1 MTDIQST
8 MDDLQ
13 RKVAVLHEGLE
24 NATVTMSSPDEAVVV
39 TIGPNGALQGLS
51 LGHRAGERTPTQ
63 LAGLIMQTVGRAQR
77 QAAANVAEAFAPL
90 GEGTDAMRMFATYQ
104 PPEDSDDT
112 DPPNGTEPFP
122 RQEPPVPAP
131 PHVAAAP
138 QPVDGDDDGDDD
150 DEEEPRPW

>member
-1 MTDIQST
+1 MQPDSWVTDIQST

-39 TIGPNGALQGLS
+39 TIGPNGGLQGLS

-77 QAAANVAEAFAPL
+77 RAAANVAEAFAPL
-90 GEGTDAMRMFATYQ
+90 GAGTEAMRMFATYQ
-104 PPEDSDDT
+104 PPDDPDDSAT
-112 DPPNGTEPFP
+112 TEPFP
-122 RQEPPVPAP
+122 QEEPPAP
-131 PHVAAAP
+131 RAAAP
-138 QPVDGDDDGDDD
+138 VPPAADD
-150 DEEEPRPW
+150 DEEEMRPW